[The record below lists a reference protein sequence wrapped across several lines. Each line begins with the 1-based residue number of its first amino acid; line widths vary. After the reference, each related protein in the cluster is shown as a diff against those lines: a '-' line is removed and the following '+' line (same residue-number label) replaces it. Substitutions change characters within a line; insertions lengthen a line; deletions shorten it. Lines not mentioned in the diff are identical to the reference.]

1 MPRSK
6 IRRRSS
12 RSRTSGRA
20 TAPEVPVSNKPSSSG
35 RPTVVAGPVCNP
47 PQKERSAPPPA
58 PAQARE
64 SPLGSFVA
72 TIKEGFG
79 FGAGSALAHR
89 AIEAVLGP
97 RSIKLET
104 VVSPAPTAPPPVNAS
119 LESDACNIH
128 SKAFQ
133 DCVNNFGSDVSK
145 CQFYLDVLN
154 ECRRGSGAVV
164 SA

>member
-1 MPRSK
+1 MRSVLCLNSLLSEFEG
-6 IRRRSS
+6 RS
-12 RSRTSGRA
+12 SGRA
-20 TAPEVPVSNKPSSSG
+20 ASRATPM
-35 RPTVVAGPVCNP
+35 RNP
-47 PQKERSAPPPA
+47 PQKARSAPPPA

-64 SPLGSFVA
+64 SLLGSFVA

-133 DCVNNFGSDVSK
+133 DCLNNFGSDIGK
-145 CQFYLDVLN
+145 CQFYLDMLKD
-154 ECRRGSGAVV
+154 CRRASGAVL
-164 SA
+164 AA

>member
-1 MPRSK
+1 MARGSSGGRS
-6 IRRRSS
+6 
-12 RSRTSGRA
+12 SGRA
-20 TAPEVPVSNKPSSSG
+20 ASRAT
-35 RPTVVAGPVCNP
+35 PTRNP
-47 PQKERSAPPPA
+47 PQKARSAPPPA

-64 SPLGSFVA
+64 SLLGSFVA
-72 TIKEGFG
+72 DIKEGFG
-79 FGAGSALAHR
+79 FGAGITLAHR

-133 DCVNNFGSDVSK
+133 DCLNNFGSDISK
-145 CQFYLDVLN
+145 CQFYLDMLKD
-154 ECRRGSGAVV
+154 CRRGSGAVL
-164 SA
+164 AA

>member
-12 RSRTSGRA
+12 RT
-20 TAPEVPVSNKPSSSG
+20 PEVPVSNKPSSSG